1 MARHQ
6 VTSFELLGMGG
17 AVTRSLSGTAANE
30 RLSPYANA
38 IETHRIRIFEVYLR
52 YEEKKP
58 VMLFDVTEEKIY
70 AYPCKEFKKE
80 TKRARAG
87 VADQAV

>member
-1 MARHQ
+1 M
-6 VTSFELLGMGG
+6 VILMG
-17 AVTRSLSGTAANE
+17 SH
-30 RLSPYANA
+30 RLQACLKDKYLNA
-38 IETHRIRIFEVYLR
+38 IETHRIRIFDLYLR

>member
-58 VMLFDVTEEKIY
+58 VMLFLPRRGQVPGDTFWYLRSREK
-70 AYPCKEFKKE
+70 
-80 TKRARAG
+80 
-87 VADQAV
+87 